1 MTPQEQNL
9 LDQYVRGA
17 LSLEQ
22 QAEFDSRFSN
32 DPLFSE
38 SAVSALAAHLG
49 EPDSSFVE
57 ETARRLDG
65 RAAGL
70 WAQAGLTA
78 GRAFGFE
85 FKSLAASLALL
96 AGAYGYLW
104 MNRTQ
109 DAHRALS
116 ASAPVPSIT
125 FTLPTGELSAWEN
138 RPVLPEATAPQAARP
153 SYASVAAPTQVSAGE
168 PAAAEHSVSAPTPK
182 EASLQG
188 KVLRI
193 RVEVPRDVQG
203 KVVLTDVQGDMVRHL
218 FNGKMPA
225 GTWALDWDQ
234 RNDQGVRV
242 PAGDYTVLIETGG
255 EVLKGQVSVSTGS

>member
-9 LDQYVRGA
+9 LDQYVRGT
-17 LSLEQ
+17 LSLEH

-38 SAVSALAAHLG
+38 SAVRALAAQLG
-49 EPDSSFVE
+49 EPDPSFVE
-57 ETARRLDG
+57 DTARRLDG
-65 RAAGL
+65 RTAGL
-70 WAQAGLTA
+70 WAQAGLSA

-104 MNRTQ
+104 MNRAQ
-109 DAHRALS
+109 DAHRAIPS
-116 ASAPVPSIT
+116 SSTVPAIS

-138 RPVLPEATAPQAARP
+138 SPVLPEAVAPQAVRP
-153 SYASVAAPTQVSAGE
+153 SYASAAAPAQVSADE
-168 PAAAEHSVSAPTPK
+168 PAAVEPSVSAPAPK

-203 KVVLTDVQGDMVRHL
+203 KVVLTDAKGAMVRHL
-218 FNGKMPA
+218 FSGKMPA

-234 RNDQGVRV
+234 RNDRGVRV
-242 PAGDYTVLIETGG
+242 PAGDYTVQIETGG
-255 EVLKGQVSVSTGS
+255 KVLKGQVSVSAGS